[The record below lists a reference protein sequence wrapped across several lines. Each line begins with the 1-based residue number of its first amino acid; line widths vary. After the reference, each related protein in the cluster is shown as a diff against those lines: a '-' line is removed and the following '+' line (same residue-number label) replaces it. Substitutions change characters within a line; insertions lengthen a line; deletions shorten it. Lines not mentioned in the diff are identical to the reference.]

1 MLQALLA
8 GVASVKAQQTRMN
21 VIGNNLANVNTTAY
35 KSARVTF
42 QDMIAQTIQGATRPT
57 GAAGGTNPKQ
67 YGLGVL
73 VGATDVN
80 NEQGSLGATNRPSDL
95 AIQGNGYFMVP
106 ASDGV
111 AYTRD
116 GAFDLD
122 ANGDLVQTSTGSRL
136 LGWSADSLGHI
147 DSSAPVSK
155 DSVLNIP
162 IGRLNAVQATTFATM
177 KGNLNSSALPTESSS
192 TQVRVYDAL
201 GGAHDITF
209 VYSNHSTNLAAD
221 PSAPAGAKGSW
232 DWAAYEGDAATGT
245 PIGSSATAGN
255 AKLYFNDTGSQ
266 VSALAAGTQNKIL
279 IPAGSSAAAVP
290 IDIDL
295 AGIGQL
301 ENTSQVTS
309 NSQNGFPPGSLEG
322 YNIGTDGTITGL
334 FTNGLTRPLGQ
345 IAISNFPNPNG
356 LSRVGNNTWRA
367 TDNSGIAVIGTAQSG
382 GRGAI
387 NSGYLEQSNV
397 DISGEFSDLI
407 ITQRGF
413 QANTKI
419 ITTVDEMLQDLI
431 NMKR

>member
-57 GAAGGTNPKQ
+57 DNHGGTNPKQ
-67 YGLGVL
+67 FGLGVL
-73 VGATDVN
+73 VGGTDVN
-80 NEQGSLGATNRPSDL
+80 NEQGSLGATNRPSDM
-95 AIQGNGYFMVP
+95 AIQGSGYFMVP
-106 ASDGV
+106 SGDSV

-122 ANGDLVQTSTGSRL
+122 AEGDLVQTATGARL
-136 LGWSADSLGHI
+136 LGWTADAQGKI
-147 DSSAPVSK
+147 DNSVPVTAATS
-155 DSVLNIP
+155 LNIP
-162 IGRLNAVQATTFATM
+162 IGRLNAVQATTTASM
-177 KGNLNSSALPTESSS
+177 KGNLSAEALPGDTFTS
-192 TQVRVYDAL
+192 QVRVYDSL
-201 GGAHDITF
+201 GGPHDVTIQ
-209 VYSNHSTNLAAD
+209 YKNHSTNMAAD
-221 PSAPAGAKGSW
+221 PAAPVGATGSW
-232 DWAAYEGDAATGT
+232 EWVAYEGSTASGT
-245 PIGSSATAGN
+245 PIGSSTNVGN
-255 AKLYFNDTGSQ
+255 AKIYANGNGNS
-266 VSALAAGTQNKIL
+266 VSALAPGATDKIVV
-279 IPAGSSAAAVP
+279 PAGPGTPSVP
-290 IDIDL
+290 IELDL
-295 AGIGQL
+295 SQIGQL
-301 ENTSQVTS
+301 KATSQVTS
-309 NSQNGFPPGSLEG
+309 GGQNGFPPGSLEG
-322 YNIGTDGTITGL
+322 YNIGTDGVITGL

-345 IAISNFPNPNG
+345 IALSNFPNPNG

-367 TDNSGIAVIGTAQSG
+367 TDNSGTAVVGSAQTG

-387 NSGYLEQSNV
+387 NSGFLEQSNV
-397 DISGEFSDLI
+397 DISNEFSDLI

>member
-42 QDMIAQTIQGATRPT
+42 QDMIAQTIQGATLPT
-57 GAAGGTNPKQ
+57 SSKGGTNPKQ

-80 NEQGSLGATNRPSDL
+80 NEQGSLGATNRPSDM
-95 AIQGNGYFMVP
+95 AIQGSGYFMVP
-106 ASDGV
+106 SGDGV

-136 LGWSADSLGHI
+136 LGWKADSLGKV
-147 DSSAPVSK
+147 DTTAPVSK
-155 DSVLNIP
+155 TSALNIP
-162 IGRLNAVQATTFATM
+162 IGRLNAVQATTYTAM
-177 KGNLNSSALPTESSS
+177 KGNLNASAAPAETYT

-201 GGAHDITF
+201 GGAHDISV
-209 VYSNHSTNLAAD
+209 VYSNHSTNMAAD
-221 PSAPAGAKGSW
+221 PLAPATARSSW
-232 DWAAYEGDAATGT
+232 DWAAYEGDAATGL
-245 PIGSSATAGN
+245 PIGNSSTTGN
-255 AKLYFNDTGSQ
+255 EKLYFDDQGAG
-266 VSALAAGTQNKIL
+266 VSSLAAGIYNQMTV
-279 IPAGSSAAAVP
+279 PAGSSSSPVAIN
-290 IDIDL
+290 IDFS
-295 AGIGQL
+295 AIGQL
-301 ENTSQVTS
+301 ENASQIASTSQD
-309 NSQNGFPPGSLEG
+309 GFPPGSLEG
-322 YNIGTDGTITGL
+322 YNIGTDGVITGL

-345 IAISNFPNPNG
+345 IALSNFPNPNG

-367 TDNSGIAVIGTAQSG
+367 TDNSGTAVVGTAQSG

-397 DISGEFSDLI
+397 DISTEFSDLI

>member
-42 QDMIAQTIQGATRPT
+42 QDMIAQTIQGATRPNDT
-57 GAAGGTNPKQ
+57 NGGTNPKQ

-106 ASDGV
+106 SGEGV

-136 LGWSADSLGHI
+136 LGWTADSLGHI
-147 DSSAPVSK
+147 NTTTPVSGT
-155 DSVLNIP
+155 SGLNIP
-162 IGRLNAVQATTFATM
+162 IGRLNAVQATSLTAM
-177 KGNLNSSALPTESSS
+177 KGNLNASAASTENFT
-192 TQVRVYDAL
+192 TQVRIYDAL
-201 GGAHDITF
+201 GGSHDLTV
-209 VYSNHSTNLAAD
+209 VYSNHTTDLSTD
-221 PSAPAGAKGSW
+221 PNAPATAKGSW
-232 DWAAYEGDAATGT
+232 DWQAYEGDAATGT
-245 PIGSSATAGN
+245 PIGSSSTAGN
-255 AKLYFNDTGSQ
+255 SKLYFNDQGVQ
-266 VSALAAGTQNKIL
+266 VPGAAGSTNKIVV
-279 IPAGSSAAAVP
+279 PAGTSAGTVP
-290 IDIDL
+290 ITVDMTNIS
-295 AGIGQL
+295 QL
-301 ENTSQVTS
+301 QNTSQVTS
-309 NSQNGFPPGSLEG
+309 SSQDGFPPGSLEG

-345 IAISNFPNPNG
+345 IALSNFPNPNG

-367 TDNSGIAVIGTAQSG
+367 TDNSGTAVIGTAQSG

-397 DISGEFSDLI
+397 DISNEFSDLI

-431 NMKR
+431 SMKR

>member
-42 QDMIAQTIQGATRPT
+42 QDMIAQTIEGATRPGET
-57 GAAGGTNPKQ
+57 HGGTNPTQ

-80 NEQGSLGATNRPSDL
+80 NEQGSLGATNRPSDMAL
-95 AIQGNGYFMVP
+95 QGNGYFMVP
-106 ASDGV
+106 SGDGV

-122 ANGDLVQTSTGSRL
+122 AEGDLVQTSTGARL
-136 LGWSADSLGHI
+136 LGWTADAQGKI
-147 DSSAPVSK
+147 DTSVPVNATTKLS
-155 DSVLNIP
+155 IP
-162 IGRLNAVQATTFATM
+162 IGRLNAVQATTTASM
-177 KGNLNSSALPTESSS
+177 KGNLNAEAGPTETYTS
-192 TQVRVYDAL
+192 QVRVYDSL
-201 GGAHDITF
+201 GGSHDITIQ
-209 VYSNHSTNLAAD
+209 YKNHSTDLTAD
-221 PSAPAGAKGSW
+221 PNAPAGATGSW
-232 DWAAYEGDAATGT
+232 EWTAYEGATATGT
-245 PIGSSATAGN
+245 PIGSSSDAGN
-255 AKLYFNDTGSQ
+255 AKIYANGNGGN
-266 VSALAAGTQNKIL
+266 VSALALGAMNKITV
-279 IPAGSSAAAVP
+279 PAGPGTPAVP
-290 IDIDL
+290 IDLDL
-295 AGIGQL
+295 SAIGQIKAS
-301 ENTSQVTS
+301 SQVTS
-309 NSQNGFPPGSLEG
+309 GGQNGFPPGSLEG
-322 YNIGTDGTITGL
+322 YNIGNDGIITGL

-345 IAISNFPNPNG
+345 IALSNFPNPNG

-367 TDNSGIAVIGTAQSG
+367 TDNSGTAVVGTAQTG

-387 NSGYLEQSNV
+387 NSGFLEQSNV
-397 DISGEFSDLI
+397 DISSEFSDLI

-419 ITTVDEMLQDLI
+419 ITTVDEMLQELI